1 MPSLTAPVIVC
12 APAAGAFHR
21 RRPRWPPGA
30 PALISWIALAASPC
44 AAQDPESQSVAVA
57 TGSGPLETSIVV
69 ETLQVDTDAGGHETR
84 RWKLADRLRSGEQ
97 VHYTVRV
104 TNPGK
109 VPVLDVVVTKRLPFG
124 VHYQPGTAT
133 GPACEVQ
140 FSSDGG
146 STFKTPKAVPA
157 SGSKGTPK
165 STAEYTHV
173 RWILHRPLSPGA
185 TALLRFRATFS

>member
-1 MPSLTAPVIVC
+1 V
-12 APAAGAFHR
+12 
-21 RRPRWPPGA
+21 
-30 PALISWIALAASPC
+30 LISWIALAASPC

-69 ETLQVDTDAGGHETR
+69 ETLQLDTDAGGHETR
-84 RWKLADRLRSGEQ
+84 RWKLAERVRSGEQ

-109 VPVLDVVVTKRLPFG
+109 VPVADVVVTKRLPFG
-124 VHYQPGTAT
+124 VHYQLGTAT

-146 STFKTPKAVPA
+146 STFRTPKAVPA
-157 SGSKGTPK
+157 SKGTPK

-173 RWILHRPLSPGA
+173 RWILRRPLSPGA